1 MTPFHEAAE
10 GKKGR
15 FLANVPLEE
24 SARLEIKGNDM
35 THIFCVMGKSAC
47 GKDTIFRRLTEDES
61 LGLRKLVT
69 YTTRPIRAG
78 ETEGIE
84 YHFTDS
90 TGEAALEAAGKVI
103 EKRIY
108 HTVAGPWDYFTADD
122 GQVEEG
128 GNYIIIATLE
138 SFVKLRDFY
147 SNCAVCPIYIYV
159 EDGERLARA
168 LARERQ
174 QEKPRYAEL
183 CRRFLAD
190 SEDFSDER
198 LSAVGITAEDSYEN
212 KDLATTTASVA
223 ERIRKTT
230 ET

>member
-1 MTPFHEAAE
+1 MTTDS
-10 GKKGR
+10 KK
-15 FLANVPLEE
+15 
-24 SARLEIKGNDM
+24 KT
-35 THIFCVMGKSAC
+35 THIFCIMGKSSC
-47 GKDTIFRRLTEDES
+47 GKDTIFRRLTGDES
-61 LGLRKLVT
+61 LGLTKLVT

-90 TGEAALEAAGKVI
+90 AGEAALEAAGKII
-103 EKRIY
+103 EKRTY

-128 GNYIIIATLE
+128 GNYIIIATIE

-190 SEDFSDER
+190 SE
-198 LSAVGITAEDSYEN
+198 AGITEADSYEN
-212 KDLATTTASVA
+212 IDLARTTAEIA
-223 ERIRKTT
+223 ERIRKTS

>member
-1 MTPFHEAAE
+1 MTTDS
-10 GKKGR
+10 KK
-15 FLANVPLEE
+15 
-24 SARLEIKGNDM
+24 KT
-35 THIFCVMGKSAC
+35 THIFCIMGKSSC
-47 GKDTIFRRLTEDES
+47 GKDTIFRRLTGDES
-61 LGLRKLVT
+61 LGLTKLVT

-90 TGEAALEAAGKVI
+90 AGEAALEAAGKII
-103 EKRIY
+103 EKRTY

-128 GNYIIIATLE
+128 GNYIIIATIE

-190 SEDFSDER
+190 SEDFSDEK
-198 LSAVGITAEDSYEN
+198 LAAAGITEADSYEN
-212 KDLATTTASVA
+212 IDLARTTAEIA
-223 ERIRKTT
+223 KRIRKTS

>member
-1 MTPFHEAAE
+1 MTTDS
-10 GKKGR
+10 KK
-15 FLANVPLEE
+15 
-24 SARLEIKGNDM
+24 KT
-35 THIFCVMGKSAC
+35 THIFCIMGKSSC
-47 GKDTIFRRLTEDES
+47 GKDTIFRRLTGDES
-61 LGLRKLVT
+61 LGLTKLVT

-90 TGEAALEAAGKVI
+90 AGEAALEAAGKII
-103 EKRIY
+103 EKRTY

-128 GNYIIIATLE
+128 GNYIIIATIE

-190 SEDFSDER
+190 SEDFSDEK
-198 LSAVGITAEDSYEN
+198 LAAAGITEADSYEN
-212 KDLATTTASVA
+212 IDLARTTAEIA
-223 ERIRKTT
+223 ERIRKTS

>member
-1 MTPFHEAAE
+1 
-10 GKKGR
+10 
-15 FLANVPLEE
+15 
-24 SARLEIKGNDM
+24 
-35 THIFCVMGKSAC
+35 MGKSSC
-47 GKDTIFRRLTEDES
+47 GKDTIFRRLTGDES
-61 LGLRKLVT
+61 LGLTKLVT

-90 TGEAALEAAGKVI
+90 AGEAALEAAGKII
-103 EKRIY
+103 EKRTY

-128 GNYIIIATLE
+128 GNYIIIATIE

-190 SEDFSDER
+190 SEDFSDEK
-198 LSAVGITAEDSYEN
+198 LAAAGITEADSYEN
-212 KDLATTTASVA
+212 IDLARTTAEIA
-223 ERIRKTT
+223 ERIRKTS

>member
-1 MTPFHEAAE
+1 MTTDS
-10 GKKGR
+10 KK
-15 FLANVPLEE
+15 
-24 SARLEIKGNDM
+24 KT
-35 THIFCVMGKSAC
+35 THIFCIMGKSSC
-47 GKDTIFRRLTEDES
+47 GTDTIFRRLTGDES
-61 LGLRKLVT
+61 LGLTKLVT

-90 TGEAALEAAGKVI
+90 AGEAALEAAGKII
-103 EKRIY
+103 EKRTY

-128 GNYIIIATLE
+128 GNYIIIATIE

-190 SEDFSDER
+190 SEDFSDEK
-198 LSAVGITAEDSYEN
+198 LAAAGITEADSYEN
-212 KDLATTTASVA
+212 IDLARTTAEIA
-223 ERIRKTT
+223 ERIRKTS

>member
-1 MTPFHEAAE
+1 MTTDS
-10 GKKGR
+10 KK
-15 FLANVPLEE
+15 
-24 SARLEIKGNDM
+24 KT
-35 THIFCVMGKSAC
+35 THIFCIMGKSSC
-47 GKDTIFRRLTEDES
+47 GKDTIFRRLTGDES
-61 LGLRKLVT
+61 LGLTKLVT

-90 TGEAALEAAGKVI
+90 AGEAALEAAGKII
-103 EKRIY
+103 EKRTY

-128 GNYIIIATLE
+128 GNYIIIATIE

-190 SEDFSDER
+190 SEDFSDEK
-198 LSAVGITAEDSYEN
+198 LAAAGITEADSYEN
-212 KDLATTTASVA
+212 IDLARTTVEIA
-223 ERIRKTT
+223 ERIRKTS

>member
-1 MTPFHEAAE
+1 MTTDR
-10 GKKGR
+10 KK
-15 FLANVPLEE
+15 
-24 SARLEIKGNDM
+24 KT
-35 THIFCVMGKSAC
+35 THIFCIMGKSSC
-47 GKDTIFRRLTEDES
+47 GKDTIFRRLTGDES
-61 LGLRKLVT
+61 LGLTKLVT

-90 TGEAALEAAGKVI
+90 AGEAALEAAGKII
-103 EKRIY
+103 EKRTY

-128 GNYIIIATLE
+128 GNYIIIATIE

-190 SEDFSDER
+190 SEDFSDEK
-198 LSAVGITAEDSYEN
+198 LAAAGITEADSYEN
-212 KDLATTTASVA
+212 IDLARTTAEIA
-223 ERIRKTT
+223 ERIRKTS

>member
-1 MTPFHEAAE
+1 MTTDS
-10 GKKGR
+10 KK
-15 FLANVPLEE
+15 
-24 SARLEIKGNDM
+24 KT
-35 THIFCVMGKSAC
+35 THIFCIMGKSSC
-47 GKDTIFRRLTEDES
+47 GKDTIFRRLTGDES
-61 LGLRKLVT
+61 LGLTKLVT

-90 TGEAALEAAGKVI
+90 AGEAALEAVGKII
-103 EKRIY
+103 EKRTY

-128 GNYIIIATLE
+128 GNYIIIATIE

-190 SEDFSDER
+190 SEDFSDEK
-198 LSAVGITAEDSYEN
+198 LAAAGITEADSYEN
-212 KDLATTTASVA
+212 IDLARTTAEIA
-223 ERIRKTT
+223 ERIRKTS

>member
-1 MTPFHEAAE
+1 MTTDS
-10 GKKGR
+10 KK
-15 FLANVPLEE
+15 
-24 SARLEIKGNDM
+24 KT
-35 THIFCVMGKSAC
+35 THIFCIMGKSSC
-47 GKDTIFRRLTEDES
+47 GKDTIFRRLTGDES
-61 LGLRKLVT
+61 LGLTKLVT

-90 TGEAALEAAGKVI
+90 AGEAALEAAGKII
-103 EKRIY
+103 EKRTY

-128 GNYIIIATLE
+128 GNYIIIATIE

-147 SNCAVCPIYIYV
+147 GNCAVCPIYIYV

-190 SEDFSDER
+190 SEDFSDEK
-198 LSAVGITAEDSYEN
+198 LAAAGITEADSYEN
-212 KDLATTTASVA
+212 IDLARTTAAIA
-223 ERIRKTT
+223 ERIRKTA